1 MMEREDKNKAKVGI
15 HGVLVILCNFNNL
28 INIFN
33 LTKLDQYIPY
43 YKVLSFCLKR
53 LNMKLILSESS
64 SVIVS
69 CHKCVIS
76 DNFLQSEVHSTFHF

>member
-33 LTKLDQYIPY
+33 LTKLDKSFLTFVFFPKGRRDH
-43 YKVLSFCLKR
+43 YKKR
-53 LNMKLILSESS
+53 
-64 SVIVS
+64 VV
-69 CHKCVIS
+69 
-76 DNFLQSEVHSTFHF
+76 